1 MTISGTSA
9 KNLNEFEEAL
19 FDCSGWLSPRKLYDL
34 LAAAGTVGHYHEA
47 LGRDILEK
55 AGRGK
60 FKMFQGETDGR
71 SECRDE
77 ASKLAQAEKS
87 ANTTDSLPL
96 RLMSLAKSSNKE
108 GNAVAC

>member
-1 MTISGTSA
+1 MT
-9 KNLNEFEEAL
+9 EFEEAL

-47 LGRDILEK
+47 LGRDILDR

-71 SECRDE
+71 SEGKDE
-77 ASKLAQAEKS
+77 AMKLAQAEQLAKE
-87 ANTTDSLPL
+87 TDSLPL
-96 RLMSLAKSSNKE
+96 RLLSFAKGLGVRHEEKQDSTEEGALA
-108 GNAVAC
+108 A